1 VALAARGGHHPR
13 AEGATV
19 VLSTRGEAGIEA
31 RIAALLGGTDG
42 GRATTRVAV
51 VGASA
56 DRRKFGNIILRDLV
70 RKGFTVIPVNPGEAE
85 VEGLRAYASVA
96 DVPGG
101 VHIADL
107 VVPPAVG
114 ARALAAL
121 DPAAVEVVWLQP
133 GAFDPALVALAEAR
147 FGAVVAGPCIMVEAR

>member
-1 VALAARGGHHPR
+1 MG
-13 AEGATV
+13 
-19 VLSTRGEAGIEA
+19 LSTRGDAAVEA
-31 RIAALLGGTDG
+31 RIAGLLEGRMG
-42 GRATTRVAV
+42 GRAGTRVAV
-51 VGASA
+51 VGAST
-56 DRRKFGNIILRDLV
+56 DRRKFGNIILRDLA
-70 RKGFTVIPVNPGEAE
+70 RKGFTVFPVNPGEGE
-85 VEGLRAYASVA
+85 VEGLRAYASLA

-121 DPAAVEVVWLQP
+121 EPSQAEVVWLQP